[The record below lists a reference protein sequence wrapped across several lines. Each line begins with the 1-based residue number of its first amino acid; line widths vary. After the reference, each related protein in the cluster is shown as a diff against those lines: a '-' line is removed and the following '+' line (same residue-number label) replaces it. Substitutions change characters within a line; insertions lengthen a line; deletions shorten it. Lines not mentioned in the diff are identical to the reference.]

1 MILQDILKN
10 YRRKNTSPHYTIKID
25 ISKAYDTVDWNF
37 VEDMLNALNFPAR
50 FVQLVMICIKSTS
63 YSLLMNGRIQG
74 GFQGAKGL
82 RQGDPLSPLIF
93 VLIMEYLT
101 RCFLHAAIDSKF
113 RYHPLCKS
121 LKLINL
127 CFADDLI
134 LLSKGSKQSIKVLKE
149 VLDGF
154 SISTGLL
161 SMEKREIIK
170 DIGLAEGCFPLK
182 YLGVPLRP
190 TKWKAEDC
198 GIIIKKIRLRL
209 NTWGSRHLSFA
220 GRVQLIHSVLLGLRN
235 YWMSIF
241 ILPQSVSKEVEKLC
255 RGFLWGMNGNRSR
268 IHVASWEKV
277 CLPKPYGGLGFKEG
291 SKWNQAILAKYIWAI
306 TEKRDLLW
314 VKWVNNVNLKGVSIW
329 SYDLK
334 ADTSWYWRKLC
345 RLRLKFPISEILKA
359 GSLGKFCSAVLYNSF
374 LPPTQVSYR
383 RAIWSS
389 LNSPKHR
396 FMLWQVVNSHL
407 LTKDNM
413 GKFHIVLDSSLCPVC
428 GDQPESHHHLFFDCC
443 LSRRVV
449 ELVFQWLGFRG
460 WPLDFAGW
468 LSWLSLKASGMV
480 RRVSIAILAATCY
493 NIWLNRNKCVF
504 EGFSKSD
511 SLIALDVKTIVT
523 YRLFIVKKR
532 KLSRQDRDFI
542 HRLKL

>member
-10 YRRKNTSPHYTIKID
+10 YRRKNNSPRYTIKID

-37 VEDMLNALNFPAR
+37 VEDLLNALNFPAR
-50 FVQLVMICIKSTS
+50 FFQLVMICIKSTS

-93 VLIMEYLT
+93 VMIMDYLT
-101 RCFLHAAIDSKF
+101 RCFLHAALDSKF

-154 SISTGLL
+154 NNTTGLFINV
-161 SMEKREIIK
+161 SKSQIFFGGVDSREKREIIR
-170 DIGLAEGCFPLK
+170 DIYLAEDCFPLK

-235 YWMSIF
+235 YWMSTF

-291 SKWNQAILAKYIWAI
+291 TKWNQAILAKYIWAI

-314 VKWVNNVNLKGVSIW
+314 VKWVNNIYLKRVSIW

-334 ADTSWYWRKLC
+334 VDTSWYWRKLC
-345 RLRLKFPISEILKA
+345 RLRLKFPISEILMA
-359 GSLGKFCSAVLYNSF
+359 DSL
-374 LPPTQVSYR
+374 
-383 RAIWSS
+383 
-389 LNSPKHR
+389 
-396 FMLWQVVNSHL
+396 
-407 LTKDNM
+407 
-413 GKFHIVLDSSLCPVC
+413 LCPVC

-443 LSRRVV
+443 LSRRLV

-460 WPLDFAGW
+460 WPLDFACW

-480 RRVSIAILAATCY
+480 RHVSIAILAATCY
-493 NIWLNRNKCVF
+493 NTWLNRNRCVF
-504 EGFSKSD
+504 EGYSKSD

-523 YRLFIVKKR
+523 YRLFIVKNS

-542 HRLKL
+542 HRLKCN